1 MKLIQDLAP
10 LKPDCAAIMGKL
22 AMVLPQVQL
31 LKVINSPHASNEDLV
46 DFVFQRL
53 MRTGERFDIAYYLL
67 LVDECMAG
75 LQMAPQVGCP
85 LSARK
90 LRDLK
95 HAIVEMTEVAWVR
108 FSRIFESDQATGKA
122 ELLKEARMR
131 WYISYV
137 APLRQ
142 GPSVEDFTSQPGRWL
157 PNSKQPRPRRQ

>member
-10 LKPDCAAIMGKL
+10 LKPDCAAIMAKL
-22 AMVLPQVQL
+22 TVVLPQVL
-31 LKVINSPHASNEDLV
+31 LNKGTNNPHASNRDLV
-46 DFVFQRL
+46 DFVFQRM
-53 MRTGERFDIAYYLL
+53 MRTGERFDIAYFLL
-67 LVDECMAG
+67 LVDECMGG
-75 LQMAPQVGCP
+75 LQMVPQVDCP

-95 HAIVEMTEVAWVR
+95 HAIIGMTEAAWVR
-108 FSRIFESDQATGKA
+108 FSRIFERDQATGKA

-137 APLRQ
+137 APLTR